1 MSISTAQV
9 LMKKGK
15 RGAAAYISADC
26 ASGSPQHLGPLLDV
40 LLNPSKAIDE
50 WETIDWCRWLLAGGR
65 TPDEFAAVVRSYD
78 KHDKCGLVWIP
89 RVVAYRCRTCGISPC
104 MSICRECF
112 HRGDH
117 STHDFNMFLSQAG
130 GACDCGDN
138 SVMKEDGWVTVDK
151 CICPC
156 MLICRECFHRGDHS
170 THDFN
175 MFLSQAGGACD
186 CGDNSVMKEDG
197 WVTVDKC
204 ICPCMLIC
212 RECFHRGDHST
223 HDFNMFLS
231 QAGGAC
237 DCGDNSVMKEDGW
250 VTVDKCICPCMLIC
264 RECFH
269 RGDHSTHDFNMFLSQ
284 AGGACDCGDNSV
296 MKEDGWVTVDKCI
309 CPCMLICRE
318 CFHRGDH
325 STHDFNMFLSQ
336 AGGACD
342 CGDNSVMKEDGWVT
356 VDKCICPCMLIC
368 RECFHRGD
376 HSTHDFN
383 MFLSQAGGA
392 CDCGDNSVMKEDGW
406 VTVDKCI
413 CPCMLICRE
422 CFHRGDHSTHDF
434 NMFLSQ
440 AGGACDCGDNS
451 VMKED
456 GFCSNHGN
464 KCPRPGTAPAE
475 LMCVAEAMMPRL
487 ILRLLQ
493 HFRENSD
500 QPSGQAQPTSNSYR
514 IAVQECEGYVQML
527 MEFNNMGDLMRSAM
541 TKALINPQMYRNLVE
556 PPFPET
562 EYGCYMAESNRT
574 YEKALDSF
582 PAPEYFPDEYRH
594 LPALAPRLSH
604 NTLLDEFIFWT
615 FKYEFPQNVV
625 CFLLNMLPD
634 QDYKEHLTRTFVMH
648 YARIPLVLEAAGD
661 PDMLSNRVVHMSV
674 QLFSNEALALRC
686 VQQLHLLH
694 VMVLSLKLM
703 MGKILVQNTLHDP
716 EKNTHKVIDCTRRVM
731 KEHCYWPLVS
741 DFNNVLSHKSVALVF
756 LQDDALVEMWF
767 QFLSMLQGMNVNV
780 RETDGHIE
788 FEPSSYYAAFS
799 CELEAAAY
807 PMWSVLS
814 HLTSP
819 QHAPLAK
826 RIVAAAANCLQE
838 WLDEMQC
845 TTPRAL
851 QAGTMHASFHFPLHR
866 YLAAFLCSC
875 VRTLG
880 VSAADVLPPPR
891 VLALLAHHPLRV
903 QVSVCT
909 ATWPRSCAAAC
920 APSAC
925 RRRTCCPRP
934 ECWPYLLTTRSGSSC
949 VRTLG
954 VSAADV
960 LPPPRVLA
968 LLAHHPLRVQV
979 SVCTATWPR
988 SCAAAC
994 APSACRRRTCC
1005 PRPECWPY
1013 LLTTRS
1019 GSRSVSAP
1027 LPGRVPVQLRA
1038 HPRRVGG
1045 GRAAP
1050 AQSAGLTCSPPAP
1063 GPGQC
1068 LHRYLAAFLC
1078 SCVRTLGVSAADV
1091 LPPPRVL
1098 ALLAHHPLRVQV
1110 SVCTATWPR
1119 SCAAA
1124 CAPSACRRR
1133 TCCPRPECWPYL
1145 LTTRSGSRSVSAPLP
1160 GRVPVQLRAHPR
1172 RVGGGRAAPAQS
1184 AGLTCSPPAPGPGQ
1198 CLHRYLAA
1206 FLCSCVRTLGVS
1218 AADVLPP
1225 PRVLALLAHHP
1236 LRVQSL
1242 FYEILAGIWVRNGLQ
1257 IKGQAMTYIQA
1268 NFCNS
1273 MVDMDIYWLQIC
1285 AAHLPADQFLDM
1297 CIDMFGVRE
1306 WLSMVPMPPVQAAE
1320 QDAMVEGLLTFLA
1333 ILVSSRTNLGNDELT
1348 QSRLEVSTLL
1358 AAGDKTH
1365 SQLLELMPERS
1376 GNAHTRNFEVV
1387 LKELSTYRPPPRGSE
1402 NLEQGLFVPTP
1413 LVWQK
1418 YYDPLHVL
1426 RRAVHR
1432 RDFHASMERFTAY
1445 VREKQ
1450 KASGQASTSKPGEG
1464 AALWPPLRPAAAPP
1478 PEAGDPR
1485 AICASGVLHGAL
1497 LAVLHRGV
1505 HRRAPDAS
1513 APHAP
1518 PDHVLALAVYLL
1530 DVAAQLAAERASDH
1544 DLDVMVAGGEGGSRG
1559 AAVSG
1564 RPLLGA
1570 LGGALPD
1577 NARTVVARLPPP
1589 RAPAPRPGPV
1599 YPHHCHSDSDTEW
1612 EPTETESARI
1622 SPMKSALLS
1631 AMSTALA
1638 VPPNLDMVPNSA
1650 EPVDADDQSDGGGDA
1665 TPIRALESGS
1675 ISSAAEGSRALALP
1689 MPMSGTDTDMAD
1701 DMSLALN
1708 ERESSPPASIP
1719 IEYDVSTPE
1728 WSVSLREPSPPPAL
1742 PCAAPRPS
1750 ANTQVQ
1756 LHTGTDDSIPVNE
1769 SIISLLLKLHSQLSG
1784 RLDSFSLEEPEPA
1797 ADEPIGDGPHFIGQV
1812 LRKLARLDARC
1823 AGAIA
1828 HVRHSLW
1835 PHQRERQAEQRAR
1848 ERREK
1853 EERSRRAR
1861 ERQQQMMKEFQRR
1874 QQQFLSAM
1882 QRMDPEPMDL
1892 DADADYDCVI
1902 CNTSSVST
1910 PQHPIGRVVLLQSTS
1925 VLGHRRRQDS
1935 GGARLALSERER
1947 ARLAEQRD
1955 TTAAAHHY
1963 RLHDELQ
1970 QHFDQEA
1977 WLLSVSVG
1985 LEGGVHVA
1993 SCGHHLHVRCLA
2005 AYLRS
2010 LAAPA
2015 RPHNLHVAG
2024 GEFLC
2029 PVCRQLAN
2037 RYLTRVAAWLLSV
2050 SVGLEGGVHV
2060 ASCGHHLHVR
2070 CLAAYLR
2077 SLAAPARPHNLHVAG
2092 GEFLCPVCRQLA
2104 NRYLTRVAAW
2114 LLSVSVGLEGG
2125 VHVASCGHHL
2135 HVRCLAAYL
2144 RSLAAPARPHNL
2156 HVAGGEFLC
2165 PVCRQLANRY
2175 LTRVAAWLLSVSVG
2189 LEGGVHVASCG
2200 HHLHVRCLAA
2210 YLRSL
2215 AAPAR
2220 PHNLHV
2226 AGGEFLCPVC
2236 RQLANRYLTRVAA
2249 WLLSVSVGLE
2259 GGVHVAS
2266 CGHHLHV
2273 RCLAAYLR
2281 SLAAPAR

>member
-138 SVMKEDGWVTVDK
+138 SVMKEDG
-151 CICPC
+151 
-156 MLICRECFHRGDHS
+156 
-170 THDFN
+170 
-175 MFLSQAGGACD
+175 
-186 CGDNSVMKEDG
+186 
-197 WVTVDKC
+197 
-204 ICPCMLIC
+204 
-212 RECFHRGDHST
+212 
-223 HDFNMFLS
+223 
-231 QAGGAC
+231 
-237 DCGDNSVMKEDGW
+237 
-250 VTVDKCICPCMLIC
+250 
-264 RECFH
+264 
-269 RGDHSTHDFNMFLSQ
+269 
-284 AGGACDCGDNSV
+284 
-296 MKEDGWVTVDKCI
+296 
-309 CPCMLICRE
+309 
-318 CFHRGDH
+318 
-325 STHDFNMFLSQ
+325 
-336 AGGACD
+336 
-342 CGDNSVMKEDGWVT
+342 
-356 VDKCICPCMLIC
+356 
-368 RECFHRGD
+368 
-376 HSTHDFN
+376 
-383 MFLSQAGGA
+383 
-392 CDCGDNSVMKEDGW
+392 
-406 VTVDKCI
+406 
-413 CPCMLICRE
+413 
-422 CFHRGDHSTHDF
+422 
-434 NMFLSQ
+434 
-440 AGGACDCGDNS
+440 
-451 VMKED
+451 
-456 GFCSNHGN
+456 FCSNHGN

-556 PPFPET
+556 PPFPDT
-562 EYGCYMAESNRT
+562 EYGRYMAESNLT
-574 YEKALDSF
+574 YERALDSF

-903 QVSVCT
+903 Q
-909 ATWPRSCAAAC
+909 
-920 APSAC
+920 
-925 RRRTCCPRP
+925 
-934 ECWPYLLTTRSGSSC
+934 
-949 VRTLG
+949 
-954 VSAADV
+954 
-960 LPPPRVLA
+960 
-968 LLAHHPLRVQV
+968 
-979 SVCTATWPR
+979 
-988 SCAAAC
+988 
-994 APSACRRRTCC
+994 
-1005 PRPECWPY
+1005 
-1013 LLTTRS
+1013 
-1019 GSRSVSAP
+1019 
-1027 LPGRVPVQLRA
+1027 
-1038 HPRRVGG
+1038 
-1045 GRAAP
+1045 
-1050 AQSAGLTCSPPAP
+1050 
-1063 GPGQC
+1063 
-1068 LHRYLAAFLC
+1068 
-1078 SCVRTLGVSAADV
+1078 
-1091 LPPPRVL
+1091 
-1098 ALLAHHPLRVQV
+1098 
-1110 SVCTATWPR
+1110 
-1119 SCAAA
+1119 
-1124 CAPSACRRR
+1124 
-1133 TCCPRPECWPYL
+1133 
-1145 LTTRSGSRSVSAPLP
+1145 
-1160 GRVPVQLRAHPR
+1160 
-1172 RVGGGRAAPAQS
+1172 
-1184 AGLTCSPPAPGPGQ
+1184 
-1198 CLHRYLAA
+1198 
-1206 FLCSCVRTLGVS
+1206 
-1218 AADVLPP
+1218 
-1225 PRVLALLAHHP
+1225 
-1236 LRVQSL
+1236 SL

-1450 KASGQASTSKPGEG
+1450 KASAQPSTSKPGEG

-1505 HRRAPDAS
+1505 HRRAPDTS

-1530 DVAAQLAAERASDH
+1530 DVGAQLAAERATDH

-1559 AAVSG
+1559 TVVSG
-1564 RPLLGA
+1564 RPLLSALSGA
-1570 LGGALPD
+1570 LAD

-1589 RAPAPRPGPV
+1589 RAPAPAPGPV

-1612 EPTETESARI
+1612 EPTEPESARI

-1650 EPVDADDQSDGGGDA
+1650 EPVDTDDQSDGGGDA
-1665 TPIRALESGS
+1665 AQIRALESGS
-1675 ISSAAEGSRALALP
+1675 ISSAAEGSRALALT
-1689 MPMSGTDTDMAD
+1689 MPGADTDMAD
-1701 DMSLALN
+1701 DMATDMSLALN
-1708 ERESSPPASIP
+1708 EREPSPPASIP

-1728 WSVSLREPSPPPAL
+1728 WSVSLREDSPPLSHAL
-1742 PCAAPRPS
+1742 PCTDPQPS
-1750 ANTQVQ
+1750 TNTQVQ

-1784 RLDSFSLEEPEPA
+1784 RLDSFSLEEPEPTV
-1797 ADEPIGDGPHFIGQV
+1797 DEPIGDGPHFIGQV

-1882 QRMDPEPMDL
+1882 QRLEPEPMDL

-1902 CNTSSVST
+1902 CNTSSTST

-1993 SCGHHLHVRCLA
+1993 SCGHHLHVRCLT

-2037 RYLTRVAAWLLSV
+2037 SVLPLPPRSAIPPAPESPPHEAVREMLLRTHPQPASSALTDAMNKAMEDMTATASTKLRQRYGSSPAAIFTFVTSLVRTNLECELVQRGGSLVTPEPEPASSSTAEPRPRYKPRNDCIVPLMVVAGAHARMVRAGGGLGAAATWQELWPAALDPPAGPASPPVPAPQQRPVPLLLRDPLALLMHFLLLAPQDPPYMAPQHFTCIVQALYALSYYQIVCQFLACASAAGRVALGAATQPSGLAQAARLLLQALAGSELFTEDEPGASEDVDVAHMERQLQELLLPFLRV
-2050 SVGLEGGVHV
+2050 SALLR
-2060 ASCGHHLHVR
+2060 HHLYGGSLPAVPSCEAEFPALAHYLELCTQAAEDVAAAALPHHAPQLARAAARRLSQAARGGRLAVR
-2070 CLAAYLR
+2070 RILR
-2077 SLAAPARPHNLHVAG
+2077 SLHVSWLPPALLALPRDYDRLFSYYHERVCLQCGAVPKEASVCL
-2092 GEFLCPVCRQLA
+2092 LCGTLVCLKQPCCRQHQVAEAVQHAMECGGGTGIFLVVTSTYIIVIRGRRACLWGSLYLDDYDEEDRDLKRGKPLYLSIDRAELLQAQWLA
-2104 NRYLTRVAAW
+2104 HRFDHTKRTWVW
-2114 LLSVSVGLEGG
+2114 
-2125 VHVASCGHHL
+2125 H
-2135 HVRCLAAYL
+2135 RD
-2144 RSLAAPARPHNL
+2144 SL
-2156 HVAGGEFLC
+2156 
-2165 PVCRQLANRY
+2165 
-2175 LTRVAAWLLSVSVG
+2175 
-2189 LEGGVHVASCG
+2189 
-2200 HHLHVRCLAA
+2200 
-2210 YLRSL
+2210 
-2215 AAPAR
+2215 
-2220 PHNLHV
+2220 
-2226 AGGEFLCPVC
+2226 
-2236 RQLANRYLTRVAA
+2236 
-2249 WLLSVSVGLE
+2249 
-2259 GGVHVAS
+2259 
-2266 CGHHLHV
+2266 
-2273 RCLAAYLR
+2273 
-2281 SLAAPAR
+2281 